1 MDSKLFCKYLG
12 KRIKILRDLNGL
24 TQDELAKFTGYRG
37 RDSISK
43 IEKGLAE
50 PPASKLFLFAD
61 ALHTNITY
69 LMGWDDSLRGLT
81 QEEYDFIILYRNA
94 TDQGRALA
102 TGNLQASQQDTSF
115 AHIS

>member
-1 MDSKLFCKYLG
+1 MDSKQFCKSLG
-12 KRIKILRDLNGL
+12 QRIKIMRESYNL
-24 TQDELAKFTGYRG
+24 TQDELAKEIGYKG

-50 PPASKLFLFAD
+50 PPTSKLILLAN
-61 ALHTNITY
+61 ALHTNVIY

-81 QEEYDFIILYRNA
+81 QDEYDFLLLYRKA

-102 TGNLQASQQDTSF
+102 TGNLQASQQDTSLKVG
-115 AHIS
+115 